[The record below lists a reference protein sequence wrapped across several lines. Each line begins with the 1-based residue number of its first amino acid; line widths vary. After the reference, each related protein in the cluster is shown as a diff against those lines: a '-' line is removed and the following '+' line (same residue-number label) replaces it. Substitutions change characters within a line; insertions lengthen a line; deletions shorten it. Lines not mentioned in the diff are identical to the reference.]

1 MKQILSLILLCLASL
16 SAYAQE
22 RYYNDTKTFVEN
34 GYTYQCDAAPVDIY
48 VKLYNKDNS
57 YIHVNRVNRYTN
69 KALSE
74 AELRVDPIVES
85 PREIY
90 EKAKTA
96 IKEHLTTD
104 QQNQMRQRRQSFIF
118 TLYINPDTGNI
129 ADVDFEFLK
138 RSFAATIPVS
148 IYRAIEVSLK
158 RDVHFTLTKAGKS
171 QNYVFVFFDYEP

>member
-1 MKQILSLILLCLASL
+1 MKQLVFLLGMLLNAIAL
-16 SAYAQE
+16 HAQE

-96 IKEHLTTD
+96 IEEHLTTD

>member
-1 MKQILSLILLCLASL
+1 
-16 SAYAQE
+16 
-22 RYYNDTKTFVEN
+22 
-34 GYTYQCDAAPVDIY
+34 
-48 VKLYNKDNS
+48 
-57 YIHVNRVNRYTN
+57 
-69 KALSE
+69 
-74 AELRVDPIVES
+74 
-85 PREIY
+85 
-90 EKAKTA
+90 
-96 IKEHLTTD
+96 
-104 QQNQMRQRRQSFIF
+104 MRQRRQSFIF